1 MLKSELIEC
10 LESCRNTS
18 LELRDKIDFELFPE
32 MYGFR
37 DGQAFAYAL
46 ILDVLRRV
54 RLNDDLGSLQPMLG
68 FLKTV
73 SKGYGDYSSDLMLKR

>member
-18 LELRDKIDFELFPE
+18 LELRDEIDFKLFPE

-37 DGQAFAYAL
+37 DGQAFAYGL
-46 ILDVLRRV
+46 VLDVLRRV
-54 RLNDDLGSLQPMLG
+54 RLDDDLGSLQPMLG
-68 FLKTV
+68 FFEKI
-73 SKGYGDYSSDLMLKR
+73 SYGCSDLMLKR